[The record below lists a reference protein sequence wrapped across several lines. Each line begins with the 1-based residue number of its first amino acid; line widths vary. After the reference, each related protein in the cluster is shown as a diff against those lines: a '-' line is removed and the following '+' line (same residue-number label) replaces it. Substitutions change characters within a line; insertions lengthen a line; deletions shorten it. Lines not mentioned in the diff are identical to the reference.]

1 MVCLRY
7 THDHD
12 FLGWRSWVGF
22 SLGQWPF
29 GHVIPLERVAGCGV
43 CSGKEGQGKARK
55 AREGAQEWEQSRAWR
70 IVSVSASVFGAK
82 VEVDD

>member
-1 MVCLRY
+1 MVCLRE
-7 THDHD
+7 THGHD

-29 GHVIPLERVAGCGV
+29 GHVIPLEGVAGCGV

-55 AREGAQEWEQSRAWR
+55 AREGGARVGTEQGVADRKRECKRVWR
-70 IVSVSASVFGAK
+70 EGGGG
-82 VEVDD
+82 

>member
-1 MVCLRY
+1 VSRLGGRRVMVCLRE
-7 THDHD
+7 THGHD
-12 FLGWRSWVGF
+12 FLRWRSWVGF

-55 AREGAQEWEQSRAWR
+55 ARRGRKSGNRAGR
-70 IVSVSASVFGAK
+70 GGS
-82 VEVDD
+82 

>member
-1 MVCLRY
+1 MVCLRE
-7 THDHD
+7 THGHD

-29 GHVIPLERVAGCGV
+29 GHVIPLEGVAGCGV